1 MLRINTPLSIPKS
14 NRVGSPVLFFVNRE
28 DEIDIIVNI
37 LKGGETSPASE
48 KRCVIYGI
56 SGIGKTELC
65 RAVAHQLLQEYSDA
79 QIYLKLRDNDS
90 ADISLYKI
98 LETII
103 HIFDP
108 FAQFSE
114 DLYLLYGHYLSL
126 LNGRRV
132 LIILDDLPSG
142 HNLHLLTPPSS
153 CALLITTN
161 ENLEIPDVYSISLS
175 SLSQENSEH
184 LLVSICPRIGK
195 FAATLSSL
203 CQNLP
208 VNLCLVAGY
217 LNRNSEIRIQ
227 DFILELE
234 EHFERSMDPENATVE
249 KLLGY
254 VVEHLTAKERNLFS
268 QLGVFGDGFSKE
280 LVAEVTNLDA
290 NDDNAIRESI
300 QTYLDIFTSLN
311 FLTCDEEQSYYRMQP
326 IIQDFAWK
334 SLGDASEIWYIL
346 GKIFTTSTNWYNT
359 LANSSADGYLLSL
372 LVFDEHKTTIRNVLQ
387 YLRNHASAERDH
399 IILDFYDLICLFGN
413 TRFATEIELV
423 PLLGA
428 MIEASIR
435 LGDND
440 RLAAVL
446 GHLSKTYQRLREEE
460 KALEYSRLQKD
471 IIQNGQKEGTKQVLE
486 YILNSGSINQWNFD
500 TQDQIVSDSLPLA
513 LEEFS
518 TKKTKII
525 LTGFM
530 GTGKTTVGKLLADYL
545 NYRFI
550 DTDELIES
558 RNNRSISDI
567 FQELGE
573 EAFREMEGA
582 IVKEIAELDGV
593 VISTGGRLML
603 DPENVNALSHNSR
616 VLCLVATPDEIL
628 TRVLDD
634 KGHKRPLL
642 SVPNPKERIVELLQQ
657 RNDKYRRFP
666 QIVTDEKKPADIAE
680 GLVEFINTHPKSLT
694 VENPQKSYEYVVG
707 AGLLPFI
714 RQLTGIEGE
723 AVIIT
728 DEVVNALYG
737 PSCTSIGHIIEIP
750 SGRQN
755 KSLVTV
761 QSVYDQLLDKGF
773 DRSGTII
780 SLGGSVVGDI
790 AGYVAATY
798 MRGVNFVQC
807 PTSLTGMVD
816 TSVGGKTSIDLPQGK
831 NMIGVYKQP
840 AKVIAD
846 VATLQTLPQLDFASG
861 MAEVIKHG
869 LIAESNLLEQVEQ
882 GYWAKNWDRSP
893 SYIGELQR
901 LVAQAI
907 QVKINI
913 VQADPFEMG
922 RRSILN
928 LGHTFAY
935 AIEQVTNN
943 AYRHGEAVSM
953 GLVAAA
959 NLSARLGF
967 CDISLQKRIEGILE
981 SVNLPTRIPSDIK
994 PDALLQAMQR
1004 DKKKRAG
1011 QLRFILIRGIGQ
1023 AFISDEVS
1031 NTEILATISVL
1042 SD

>member
-1 MLRINTPLSIPKS
+1 
-14 NRVGSPVLFFVNRE
+14 
-28 DEIDIIVNI
+28 
-37 LKGGETSPASE
+37 
-48 KRCVIYGI
+48 
-56 SGIGKTELC
+56 
-65 RAVAHQLLQEYSDA
+65 
-79 QIYLKLRDNDS
+79 
-90 ADISLYKI
+90 
-98 LETII
+98 
-103 HIFDP
+103 
-108 FAQFSE
+108 
-114 DLYLLYGHYLSL
+114 
-126 LNGRRV
+126 
-132 LIILDDLPSG
+132 
-142 HNLHLLTPPSS
+142 
-153 CALLITTN
+153 LITTK
-161 ENLEIPDVYSISLS
+161 ENSETPVVCPIALNG
-175 SLSQENSEH
+175 LSQEDSER

-195 FAATLSSL
+195 FAVSLSGL

-217 LNRNSEIRIQ
+217 LNRNSEIGIE
-227 DFILELE
+227 DFALELV
-234 EHFERSMDPENATVE
+234 EHFERSMNPENAATE
-249 KLLGY
+249 KLLDY
-254 VVEHLTAKERNLFS
+254 IVEHLTMRERNLFS
-268 QLGVFGDGFSKE
+268 QLGVFRGVFNKE
-280 LVAEVTNLDA
+280 LVCELTNPDA
-290 NDDNAIRESI
+290 NDDPAVREGI
-300 QTYLDIFTSLN
+300 QTDLEAFASLN
-311 FLTCDEEQSYYRMQP
+311 FLTCDGEPGYYRMQP
-326 IIQDFAWK
+326 IIQDFAWRR
-334 SLGDASEIWYIL
+334 LDHASEIWYRL
-346 GKIFTTSTNWYNT
+346 GKVFTTSTRWYKN
-359 LANSSADGYLLSL
+359 LANSGADGYLLSAL
-372 LVFDEHKTTIRNVLQ
+372 AFDEHKTTIRDILQ
-387 YLRNHASAERDH
+387 YLVDHPSAERDH
-399 IILDFYDLICLFGN
+399 LLLDFHDLISLFGMS
-413 TRFATEIELV
+413 RFVPKIELV
-423 PLLGA
+423 NLLEAMLEAAIQLNDKEGLGA
-428 MIEASIR
+428 I
-435 LGDND
+435 
-440 RLAAVL
+440 L
-446 GHLSKTYQRLREEE
+446 GHLSKTYQRSGEDE
-460 KALEYSRLQKD
+460 KALAYSRLQQG
-471 IIQNGQKEGTKQVLE
+471 IIRNGQKEGAKQVLE
-486 YILNSGSINQWNFD
+486 YIRRSGPVGQRKIE
-500 TQDQIVSDSLPLA
+500 TQDQTRSDMSPLA

-518 TKKTKII
+518 TQKTKII

-558 RNNRSISDI
+558 RNDRSISDI

-573 EAFREMEGA
+573 DAFREMERA
-582 IVKEIAELDGV
+582 IVKEIAELEGV

-603 DPENVNALSHNSR
+603 DPENVNALSRNSR

-628 TRVLDD
+628 SRVMADQ
-634 KGHKRPLL
+634 GHKRPLL
-642 SVPNPKERIVELLQQ
+642 SVSNPKERIVELLQE
-657 RNDKYRRFP
+657 RSVKYRRFP
-666 QIVTDEKKPADIAE
+666 QIVSDEKKPTDIAK
-680 GLVEFINTHPKSLT
+680 GLVEFINTDPKSLT

-714 RQLTGIEGE
+714 RQLTGVEGQ

-780 SLGGSVVGDI
+780 ALGGSVVGDI
-790 AGYVAATY
+790 AGYVAATF

-807 PTSLTGMVD
+807 PTSLVAMVD

-840 AKVIAD
+840 TKVIAD
-846 VATLQTLPQLDFASG
+846 VATLQTLPQADFAAG

-869 LIAESNLLEQVEQ
+869 LIAESNLLEQVEK

-913 VQADPFEMG
+913 VQADPFEQG
-922 RRSILN
+922 QRSILN

-935 AIEQVTNN
+935 AIEQVSNN
-943 AYRHGEAVSM
+943 AYRHGEAVGM

-967 CDISLQKRIEGILE
+967 CDILLQKRIEGILE

-994 PDALLQAMQR
+994 PDALIQAMQR

-1011 QLRFILIRGIGQ
+1011 QLRFILLRGIGQ
-1023 AFISDEVS
+1023 AFVSGGVSVDEIKDAVS
-1031 NTEILATISVL
+1031 AVSG
-1042 SD
+1042 

>member
-1 MLRINTPLSIPKS
+1 MNTLTSIPKP
-14 NRVGSPVLFFVNRE
+14 NRVTSPVRFFVDRV
-28 DEIDIIVNI
+28 DEIRIVVDI
-37 LKGGETSPASE
+37 LRGGESGLVSE
-48 KRCVIYGI
+48 KSCVIRGNP
-56 SGIGKTELC
+56 GTGKTELC
-65 RAVAHQLLQEYSDA
+65 RAVAHQLHREYSDA
-79 QIYLKLRDNDS
+79 QVYIKVSDS
-90 ADISLYKI
+90 DAKNAFLYKI
-98 LETII
+98 LETVI

-108 FAQFSE
+108 FAQISD
-114 DLYLLYGHYLSL
+114 DLDLLQSQYLSVL
-126 LNGRRV
+126 EGKKV

-142 HNLHLLTPPSS
+142 RNLNLLTPSSS

-161 ENLEIPDVYSISLS
+161 EKLDIPNVYSISLS
-175 SLSQENSEH
+175 GLSQEDSEQ
-184 LLVSICPRIGK
+184 LLNTICPRIRK
-195 FAATLSSL
+195 FAAPLSTF
-203 CQNLP
+203 CHKLP
-208 VNLCLVAGY
+208 VNMCLVAGY
-217 LNRNSEIRIQ
+217 LNHNSEIRVD
-227 DFILELE
+227 DFIFELE
-234 EHFERSMDPENATVE
+234 QYFKGSSDQEKSTFEM
-249 KLLGY
+249 LLSY
-254 VVEHLTAKERNLFS
+254 ILEHLNTNEQNLFS
-268 QLGVFGDGFSKE
+268 QLGVFWNGFSKE
-280 LVAEVTNLDA
+280 LVAELTDPDA
-290 NDDNAIRESI
+290 NDDNAGRESI
-300 QTYLDIFTSLN
+300 QTYLDTFTSLN
-311 FLTCDEEQSYYRMQP
+311 FLTYDEGQSYYRVPP
-326 IIQDFAWK
+326 IIQDFALK
-334 SLGDASEIWYIL
+334 SLGNAQEVWYRL
-346 GKIFTTSTNWYNT
+346 GMVFTTSINLYNS
-359 LANSSADGYLLSL
+359 LANKGVDGYLLSVL
-372 LVFDEHKTTIRNVLQ
+372 MFDEHKTTIKNVLQ
-387 YLRNHASAERDH
+387 YLLNHPSVERDQ
-399 IILDFYDLICLFGN
+399 ILSDFYELISLFGS
-413 TRFATEIELV
+413 TRFAPKMELV
-423 PLLGA
+423 PLLVA

-435 LGDND
+435 LNDKD
-440 RLAAVL
+440 RLSAIL
-446 GHLSKTYQRLREEE
+446 GDLSKTYLRLGEEE
-460 KALEYSRLQKD
+460 KALQYSKLREEMIRNRPSED
-471 IIQNGQKEGTKQVLE
+471 TKQILE
-486 YILNSGSINQWNFD
+486 YIRNGGYENQWKFY
-500 TQDQIVSDSLPLA
+500 TQDKITSDSMPPA

-518 TKKTKII
+518 IKKTKII

-545 NYRFI
+545 KYRFI
-550 DTDELIES
+550 DTDELVES

-573 EAFREMEGA
+573 EAFREMEKA
-582 IVKEIAELDGV
+582 IVKEIAELDSI

-603 DPENVNALSHNSR
+603 DPENVHALSRNSR

-628 TRVLDD
+628 TRVIDD
-634 KGHKRPLL
+634 KSHKRPLL
-642 SVPNPKERIVELLQQ
+642 SVPNPKERIVELLQE

-666 QIVTDEKKPADIAE
+666 QIVTDEKKPTDIAK
-680 GLVEFINTHPKSLT
+680 GLVEFINTNPKSLS
-694 VENPQKSYEYVVG
+694 VENPQKSYEYIVG

-723 AVIIT
+723 AIIIT

-755 KSLVTV
+755 KSLFTV

-773 DRSGTII
+773 DRGGTII

-807 PTSLTGMVD
+807 PTSLIAMVD

-831 NMIGVYKQP
+831 NIIGVYKQP

-846 VATLQTLPQLDFASG
+846 AATLQTLPQLDFASG

-913 VQADPFEMG
+913 VQADPFEQG
-922 RRSILN
+922 QRSILN

-953 GLVAAA
+953 GLVATAH
-959 NLSARLGF
+959 LSARLGF
-967 CDISLQKRIEGILE
+967 CDISLQKRIEAILK
-981 SVNLPTRIPSDIK
+981 SVNLPTLIPSHIT

-1023 AFISDEVS
+1023 AFVSDEVS
-1031 NTEILATISVL
+1031 NEEILGTMSAL